1 LQAPAIGA
9 NVRLGNLRP
18 QGNLISDGSRCVVR
32 DKLFTYLRYGADIGK
47 RGPAAL
53 QPGDLDPVKVQKM
66 DSIDGLSAMRE
77 VGRVIVTHKV
87 RAEPCARFPAA
98 A

>member
-1 LQAPAIGA
+1 LQALAIGA

-18 QGNLISDGSRCVVR
+18 QGNLISDGSRGVVR
-32 DKLFTYLRYGADIGK
+32 EKRFTIRRYGADIGK
-47 RGPAAL
+47 LGLAAL
-53 QPGDLDPVKVQKM
+53 EPGGFDPVKVQKM

-77 VGRVIVTHKV
+77 VGRAIVRHKV

>member
-1 LQAPAIGA
+1 LQALAIGA

-18 QGNLISDGSRCVVR
+18 QGNLISDGSRGVVR
-32 DKLFTYLRYGADIGK
+32 EKRFANRRYGADIGK
-47 RGPAAL
+47 LGRRRAAST
-53 QPGDLDPVKVQKM
+53 PSRCRRM
-66 DSIDGLSAMRE
+66 DSIEGLGELRE
-77 VGRVIVTHKV
+77 VGRAMVRHKV